1 MAQKLILARQND
13 ILKLDKLIEIIKCNN
28 VNSLWM
34 TASWFNQVVEN
45 KINVFENI
53 KQLIV
58 GGDIVSPTHILK
70 IFNNFPSIKIVNG
83 YGPTENTTFSS
94 SFEIKQQA
102 YNTIPIGKPISNT
115 KIYILDGDLNPVP
128 IGVTGKIYVSGSGLA
143 RGYLNKPEL
152 TREKFISNPFEE
164 GVRMYDTGD
173 LGCWLADGNIEFL
186 GRKDDQVKIRGYR
199 IELGEI
205 ENTILQFSEALK
217 QAVVEVRENNQ
228 DKVLVAYY
236 VSKTEID
243 GSELR
248 AFLQTRLPDHMV
260 PGFYVELQSLPLTP
274 NGKIDRKALPS
285 VTGEDLIKRE
295 YVAPR
300 NKTEEILVTIWQ
312 EVLGIGK
319 IGITNNFFEL
329 GGHSLIVNQIINRIQ
344 KQLGNTVSFK
354 VFFENPTIEGN
365 QWSITG
371 KYIFCNSQSA

>member
-143 RGYLNKPEL
+143 RGYLK
-152 TREKFISNPFEE
+152 
-164 GVRMYDTGD
+164 
-173 LGCWLADGNIEFL
+173 
-186 GRKDDQVKIRGYR
+186 
-199 IELGEI
+199 
-205 ENTILQFSEALK
+205 
-217 QAVVEVRENNQ
+217 
-228 DKVLVAYY
+228 
-236 VSKTEID
+236 
-243 GSELR
+243 
-248 AFLQTRLPDHMV
+248 
-260 PGFYVELQSLPLTP
+260 
-274 NGKIDRKALPS
+274 
-285 VTGEDLIKRE
+285 
-295 YVAPR
+295 
-300 NKTEEILVTIWQ
+300 
-312 EVLGIGK
+312 
-319 IGITNNFFEL
+319 
-329 GGHSLIVNQIINRIQ
+329 
-344 KQLGNTVSFK
+344 
-354 VFFENPTIEGN
+354 
-365 QWSITG
+365 
-371 KYIFCNSQSA
+371 